1 MAVKKAPTKKVVANK
16 KPAKKK
22 PSSKQPVGS
31 SSKKNQ
37 VTSNIP
43 SLIPPKGDPEK
54 RPSRTEPTVSWKN
67 AFYERR
73 MTTPQSI
80 KSFNEKHFGKT
91 TKKKK

>member
-1 MAVKKAPTKKVVANK
+1 MAT
-16 KPAKKK
+16 KKK
-22 PSSKQPVGS
+22 PSSKQPVSS

-43 SLIPPKGDPEK
+43 SLIPPKGISEK

-73 MTTPQSI
+73 MTTPAL
-80 KSFNEKHFGKT
+80 KAKGKT
-91 TKKKK
+91 YFKESPKKKK